1 MRPHGGDYGAR
12 SFRFPVPTCRHS
24 GYPPGWATF
33 INPDSQAVTP
43 PAIVNTP
50 IKPLLAF
57 ALMGTA
63 VLCFSLVDATA
74 KWLTG
79 GYDPWQIVFVS
90 RIVPVVLAIF
100 LAYRET
106 GNAFNFYTRFPKL
119 QILRAALTVPMIW
132 CFFTGLA
139 SMPLAEAITIAFAAP
154 LFITILSRLILGEQI
169 GRRRWSAVAL
179 GFVGVLVALRPGFGG
194 LGIGPLLVIISA
206 FAYAL
211 SMVLL
216 RRFAGQEPTHNIF
229 FYSSIGAFVVAGFN
243 SIPIW
248 IQPDAIDWGLF
259 LLVGVWGVFGGY
271 AVIRA
276 YRLGEASM
284 LAPLE
289 YTALIWSIIFD
300 LWLFNLTPIPAVLVG
315 AAIIIGSNVYIAHRE
330 HQLRKAT
337 AK

>member
-1 MRPHGGDYGAR
+1 MA
-12 SFRFPVPTCRHS
+12 
-24 GYPPGWATF
+24 
-33 INPDSQAVTP
+33 P

-57 ALMGTA
+57 VLMGTA

-90 RIVPVVLAIF
+90 RVIPLLLSVF

-106 GNAFNFYTRFPKL
+106 GNPFNFYTRFPRL
-119 QILRAALTVPMIW
+119 QVLRASLSIPMVW
-132 CFFTGLA
+132 CFFTGLK
-139 SMPLAEAITIAFAAP
+139 SLPLAEAITIAFVAP
-154 LFITILSRLILGEQI
+154 LFITMLSRPILGEQI
-169 GRRRWSAVAL
+169 GTRRWTAVAV

-194 LGIGPLLVIISA
+194 FGTGAILVIISA
-206 FAYAL
+206 FSYAL

-216 RRFAGQEPTHNIF
+216 RRFSGQEPTHNIF
-229 FYSSIGAFVVAGFN
+229 FYGSIGAFVVAGFN
-243 SIPIW
+243 SVPIW
-248 IQPDAIDWGLF
+248 LAPDPADWGLL
-259 LLVGVWGVFGGY
+259 LLVGIWGVFGGY

-289 YTALIWSIIFD
+289 YTALIWSIMFDFWLFD
-300 LWLFNLTPIPAVLVG
+300 LTPVLAVLIG
-315 AAIIIGSNVYIAHRE
+315 AGIVIGSNLYIAHRE
-330 HQLRKAT
+330 HQLGKA
-337 AK
+337 AS

>member
-1 MRPHGGDYGAR
+1 VA
-12 SFRFPVPTCRHS
+12 
-24 GYPPGWATF
+24 
-33 INPDSQAVTP
+33 P
-43 PAIVNTP
+43 PAIVKTP

-79 GYDPWQIVFVS
+79 GYDTWQIVFVS
-90 RIVPVVLAIF
+90 RIIPIGLSLV
-100 LAYRET
+100 LAYRAT
-106 GNAFNFYTRFPKL
+106 GNAFNFYTGFPKL

-132 CFFTGLA
+132 CFFTGLKT
-139 SMPLAEAITIAFAAP
+139 MPLAEAITIAFVAP
-154 LFITILSRLILGEQI
+154 LFITMLSRPILGEQI
-169 GRRRWSAVAL
+169 GRRRWGAVAV
-179 GFVGVLVALRPGFGG
+179 GFAGVIVALRPGFGG
-194 LGIGPLLVIISA
+194 LGTGPILIMISA

-229 FYSSIGAFVVAGFN
+229 FYSSIGAFIVSGFN
-243 SIPIW
+243 VMPVW
-248 IQPDAIDWGLF
+248 IQPDAADWGLL
-259 LLVGVWGVFGGY
+259 LLVGLWGVLGGY

-300 LWLFNLTPIPAVLVG
+300 LVLFSLTPIPAVLLG
-315 AAIIIGSNVYIAHRE
+315 AAIIIGANIYIAHRE
-330 HQLRKAT
+330 HQVQKSTPQSLAP
-337 AK
+337 

>member
-1 MRPHGGDYGAR
+1 M
-12 SFRFPVPTCRHS
+12 
-24 GYPPGWATF
+24 
-33 INPDSQAVTP
+33 TP
-43 PAIVNTP
+43 PAFVKTP

-90 RIVPVVLAIF
+90 RFIPISLAIF
-100 LAYRET
+100 LAHRET
-106 GNAFNFYTRFPKL
+106 GNPFNFHTRFPKL
-119 QILRAALTVPMIW
+119 QILRAALTIPMIW
-132 CFFTGLA
+132 CFFTGLK
-139 SMPLAEAITIAFAAP
+139 SMALAEAITIAFAAP
-154 LFITILSRLILGEQI
+154 LFITILSRPILGEQI
-169 GRRRWSAVAL
+169 GRRRWGAVAV
-179 GFVGVLVALRPGFGG
+179 GFAGVIVALRPGFGG
-194 LGIGPLLVIISA
+194 LGLGPILIIISA
-206 FAYAL
+206 FSYAL

-229 FYSSIGAFVVAGFN
+229 FYSSIGAFVVSGFS
-243 SIPIW
+243 SIPVW
-248 IQPDAIDWGLF
+248 IEADTTDWGLL

-300 LWLFNLTPIPAVLVG
+300 LVLFRLTPIGAVMVG
-315 AAIIIGSNVYIAHRE
+315 AAIIIGANIYIAHRE
-330 HQLRKAT
+330 HQLGKAT
-337 AK
+337 P